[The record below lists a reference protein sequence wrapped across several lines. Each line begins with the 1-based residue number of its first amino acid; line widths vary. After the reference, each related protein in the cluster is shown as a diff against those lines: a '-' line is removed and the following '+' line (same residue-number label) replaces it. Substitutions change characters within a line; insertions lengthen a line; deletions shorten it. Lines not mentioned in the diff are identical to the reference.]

1 MRLADNVAPHVQGF
15 VVSEAGQQPDLF
27 GEDTEDA
34 RLLGPQFQE
43 PSGETHSLS
52 AINLNFM

>member
-1 MRLADNVAPHVQGF
+1 MRLADNAAPHVQGF
-15 VVSEAGQQPDLF
+15 VVSEAGQQPDLC

-43 PSGETHSLS
+43 PNGESHC
-52 AINLNFM
+52 LNFT